1 MTIKRRIVIWYTIWM
16 ALLVAAA
23 SLLLIL
29 GSGVLLR
36 HEAAAELEE
45 RVYDALGS
53 VRYSDGNLRLRD
65 DLEFFDDGFYI
76 SIWDN
81 SGNLLA
87 GRVPDPIS
95 SIPFSLG
102 TLQES
107 SGTNGSWYIFDET
120 PFGSGEFIVRGA
132 SRSYNIG
139 AFFGSMRLYAL
150 LILPVLVVFAAIG
163 GYMIVRRAFR
173 PVESVISTAGRI
185 VDADDLSMRIDPG
198 KGSGEIVEMA
208 SAFNAMLDRLES
220 SFEKEKQFVSDA
232 SHELRTPISVIMA
245 ESEYA
250 LDHQDDS
257 RRMASSLRSIH
268 EQSGKMSRLVS
279 ELMTIAR
286 QDNGTVKP
294 EKCEIDLL
302 ELAESTLLTLE
313 PRAKEKNIS
322 FEIKGEEV
330 KVLADLDMLTRVII
344 NLVSNAISYG
354 RDGGHIEVEISERGE
369 DAVIS
374 VKDDGIGIEKENLQ
388 RIWDRFYQEDPSRN
402 SSGSG
407 LGLSIVSGIAKIHGG
422 RTEVESEKG
431 KGSTFRFI
439 IPKGI

>member
-1 MTIKRRIVIWYTIWM
+1 MIPTGFERAIYVNAAGAKAEILSTDDRGIIQTGLFRTGDQRCTVRVLSGEHKGLEMDGINLLSGSLKDDKVFVPGDIAWVLIERDADGNPIFINLIDYYRIGTEW
-16 ALLVAAA
+16 
-23 SLLLIL
+23 
-29 GSGVLLR
+29 VLLAVF
-36 HEAAAELEE
+36 AA
-45 RVYDALGS
+45 
-53 VRYSDGNLRLRD
+53 
-65 DLEFFDDGFYI
+65 
-76 SIWDN
+76 
-81 SGNLLA
+81 
-87 GRVPDPIS
+87 
-95 SIPFSLG
+95 
-102 TLQES
+102 
-107 SGTNGSWYIFDET
+107 
-120 PFGSGEFIVRGA
+120 
-132 SRSYNIG
+132 
-139 AFFGSMRLYAL
+139 
-150 LILPVLVVFAAIG
+150 VLVVFAAIG

-173 PVESVISTAGRI
+173 PVESAISTAGRI

-257 RRMASSLRSIH
+257 RRMASSLQSIH

-279 ELMTIAR
+279 ELLTIAR

-313 PRAKEKNIS
+313 PRAKEKNIA
-322 FEIKGEEV
+322 FEIKGEEA